1 MLGHKLSLGKF
12 KKMKII
18 SNIFPDHN
26 TMILEIQYKKKKKN
40 SQKHKYMATKPYAT
54 KQHWITEEIK
64 EETKNAWRQIKTTV

>member
-26 TMILEIQYKKKKKN
+26 TMILEIHYKKKKKTLRN
-40 SQKHKYMATKPYAT
+40 TNTWQLNHMLLNNIESLKKSKKKQKMPGDK
-54 KQHWITEEIK
+54 
-64 EETKNAWRQIKTTV
+64 

>member
-26 TMILEIQYKKKKKN
+26 TMILEIHYKKKKKTLRN
-40 SQKHKYMATKPYAT
+40 TNTWQLNHMLLNNTESLKKSKKKQKMPGDK
-54 KQHWITEEIK
+54 
-64 EETKNAWRQIKTTV
+64 